1 MVENRGAYM
10 EDKTIVIASN
20 NKHKIEEFQ
29 EILKEYKVI
38 SLKDIG
44 FVQEIEENGSSFN
57 QNAFIKAIVVHEY
70 LKTKNL
76 EYIVIADDS
85 GICADALNGEPG
97 IYSARYSGEHGNDKA
112 NRDKLIKE
120 LENKNK
126 DAYFMCVIVAIKPN
140 GESQTFEGKTEGK
153 IIDEE
158 RGKTDFGYDCIFYS
172 KELNKTFGEATED
185 EKNRVSHRG
194 RAIEKLVEWL

>member
-1 MVENRGAYM
+1 M

-97 IYSARYSGEHGNDKA
+97 IYSAWYSGEHGNDKA

-172 KELNKTFGEATED
+172 KELNKTFGEATEE